1 MIRPLR
7 MALLAA
13 LLAIATVA
21 SYAPVFRAGFVD
33 IDDPDFVTEN
43 PIVARGFTAEGVA
56 AAFREAH
63 AGNWFPLTWLS
74 HMGDVAFFGLEPG
87 PHHAVN
93 VALHVANALL
103 LFAAL
108 ALLTGAPAP
117 SFAAAAIFALHP
129 VSVESV
135 AWISQRKTVLS
146 TGFGFLALACW
157 ARWARAG
164 ARGAYAASL
173 ASFALSLMAKQTLV
187 TLPFLLLVLD
197 VWPLRRTARGARA
210 LAVEKLPFLALAA
223 AASAVTLAVQGEAI
237 ATGETFPLAVRL
249 GNAVL
254 SYARYLGLFFWPA
267 KLAVFHPLD
276 PAAVTPAAVA
286 AAAGL
291 LLAVSAAALALA
303 RARPYLVT
311 GWLWYLGTL
320 VPVIGLVQVGAQAM
334 ADRYAY
340 VPFAGLAL
348 ALVFGARDALAA
360 AVSPAAARAA
370 GAAALAAVCAALGVA
385 THRQA
390 GKWHDSVAL
399 LEDAVANTEG
409 NFVAHRAL
417 AAQYFNAG
425 DHVRALRHA
434 EEGARSPRDPG
445 EVLPLWGMALY
456 VTGAKAEGI
465 AKLEEATRL
474 APRTAIAWSNLG
486 WVYLQEGDAARAREV
501 LAQGAAVD
509 PRSARMATLLAESQ
523 LRLGRLDDAAAS
535 LARAIALEP
544 TDFDARIERARTL
557 ARLGR
562 FSESHAALES
572 ALAAAR
578 DFPEDR
584 RAQLVSTLHQ
594 YRGDVSAAAGDP
606 DGAVAAYEAAIAA
619 QPDNLAAHVSLAL
632 RLAAGEAPRD
642 PARAVALAERACAL
656 SARRQPEALA
666 ALATAYFAAGRSED
680 AARAAREALAR
691 ARETRDAAEVS
702 ALEAQLRTVMARAR

>member
-1 MIRPLR
+1 MIRPFR

-13 LLAIATVA
+13 LLVIATVA

-33 IDDPDFVTEN
+33 VDDPDFVTEN
-43 PIVARGFTAEGVA
+43 PVVARGFTAEGVA
-56 AAFREAH
+56 AAFRAAH

-74 HMGDVAFFGLEPG
+74 HMGDVALFGLEPG

-108 ALLTGAPAP
+108 ALLTGAPLP
-117 SFAAAAIFALHP
+117 SFAVAAIFALHP
-129 VSVESV
+129 VQVESV

-164 ARGAYAASL
+164 ARAAYAASL
-173 ASFALSLMAKQTLV
+173 ASFALSLLAKQTLV

-197 VWPLRRTARGARA
+197 LWPLRRTARGWRA
-210 LAVEKLPFLALAA
+210 LALEKLPFLALAA
-223 AASAVTLAVQGEAI
+223 AASAVTLAVQGQAI

-254 SYARYLGLFFWPA
+254 SYVRYFGLFFWPA

-276 PAAVTPAAVA
+276 PAAVTPGAVVS
-286 AAAGL
+286 AAGL
-291 LLAVSAAALALA
+291 LVASTVLLLAAA
-303 RARPYLVT
+303 RARPSLLA

-320 VPVIGLVQVGAQAM
+320 VPVIGIVQVGAQAM

-340 VPFAGLAL
+340 VPFVGLAIL
-348 ALVFGARDALAA
+348 LVFGARDSLAA
-360 AVSPAAARAA
+360 LVPPAAARAV

-385 THRQA
+385 TWRQA
-390 GKWHDSVAL
+390 GQWHDSVTL
-399 LEDAVANTEG
+399 LESAVANTEN

-425 DHVRALRHA
+425 DYARALRHA

-456 VTGAKAEGI
+456 VTGAKAEGL
-465 AKLEEATRL
+465 AKLEEATRV
-474 APRTAIAWSNLG
+474 APRTAIGWSNLG
-486 WVYLQEGDAARAREV
+486 WAYLQEGDAARAREA

-509 PRSARMATLLAESQ
+509 PESARMATLLAESE
-523 LRLGRLDDAAAS
+523 LRLGRLDEAAAS
-535 LARAIALEP
+535 LARAVALEP
-544 TDFDARIERARTL
+544 TNFDARIELARTL

-562 FSESHAALES
+562 FPESQAALAS
-572 ALAAAR
+572 ALDAAR

-594 YRGDVSAAAGDP
+594 FRGDVSAAAGNP
-606 DGAVAAYEAAIAA
+606 AAAVAAYEEALAA
-619 QPDNLAAHVSLAL
+619 QPDNQGALLSLAL
-632 RLAAGEAPRD
+632 RLAVGPGAD
-642 PARAVALAERACAL
+642 PARAVELAERACTL

-666 ALATAYFAAGRSED
+666 ALAASYAAAGRSED
-680 AARAAREALAR
+680 ASRTAREAIER

-702 ALEAQLRTVMARAR
+702 ALEAQLRALAP